1 MQAESGNEYE
11 LETCFKVNQEKH
23 IYRRFFAVCFKL
35 YLYTES
41 PTLVAV
47 LVDNCRAAVSKSK
60 PLLQEGERQEVNKLP
75 SLGKQKL
82 ARLIVIPQGHGR
94 GKPLKRRF

>member
-23 IYRRFFAVCFKL
+23 VYRRFFAVCFKL
-35 YLYTES
+35 YTES

-47 LVDNCRAAVSKSK
+47 LKTRSMAAGSKSK

-82 ARLIVIPQGHGR
+82 ARLIVTLQGHGR